1 MVQHQNYQAH
11 LLHRRQPR
19 ESAHGCDDAEIV
31 KAHQHP
37 KYEKL
42 HNAPPPAT
50 SGEDETVNHSITSVD
65 DDEFHAAIISHK
77 QPDIGALTHASLTI
91 NDDKEKQKHVSF
103 SNVQVRTYDLILGD
117 NPDCSFPLSLGW
129 RYNEQDKLDVEA
141 FEHQRELKREER
153 VKDIYKSQQQQQQPS
168 PGPFSQPL
176 KEKLPILPLTLQE
189 RRLRLRSL
197 GYTEQ
202 QLRKAERKRRIELS
216 LQWASG
222 QFPKQMDYPYS
233 QRYFLNYVL

>member
-1 MVQHQNYQAH
+1 MQYRTETQNRTDELVTTLRDVVRAYQTEDEVPQRFAAIETIIGERSQTLLDECEAH
-11 LLHRRQPR
+11 L
-19 ESAHGCDDAEIV
+19 AYTGNN
-31 KAHQHP
+31 
-37 KYEKL
+37 Y
-42 HNAPPPAT
+42 
-50 SGEDETVNHSITSVD
+50 
-65 DDEFHAAIISHK
+65 
-77 QPDIGALTHASLTI
+77 
-91 NDDKEKQKHVSF
+91 
-103 SNVQVRTYDLILGD
+103 
-117 NPDCSFPLSLGW
+117 FPLL
-129 RYNEQDKLDVEA
+129 QD
-141 FEHQRELKREER
+141 F
-153 VKDIYKSQQQQQQPS
+153 YKSQQQQQQPS